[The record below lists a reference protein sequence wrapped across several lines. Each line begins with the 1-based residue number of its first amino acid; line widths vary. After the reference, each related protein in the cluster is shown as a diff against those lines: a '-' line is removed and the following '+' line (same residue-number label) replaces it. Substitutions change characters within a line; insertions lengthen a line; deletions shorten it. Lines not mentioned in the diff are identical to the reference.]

1 MLERRSHFVLDDF
14 DPRPVADDIATGLDG
29 FALAD
34 FHADRSVEFQG
45 PAASR
50 RFRVAEHDADFFAE
64 LVDEDDDG
72 FGLGNDARQF
82 AQGLAHEAGLEADV
96 GIAHF
101 PFDFRFRDQG
111 GYGADDNDV
120 DGAAADEFFRDFQ
133 GLFAI
138 IGLGNE
144 QFIRVDAEV
153 AGIDRIQGVF
163 GIDESGNAAAL
174 LSRGDGMQGQGRLA

>member
-1 MLERRSHFVLDDF
+1 M
-14 DPRPVADDIATGLDG
+14 
-29 FALAD
+29 
-34 FHADRSVEFQG
+34 
-45 PAASR
+45 
-50 RFRVAEHDADFFAE
+50 
-64 LVDEDDDG
+64 
-72 FGLGNDARQF
+72 
-82 AQGLAHEAGLEADV
+82 

-111 GYGADDNDV
+111 GYGVDDDDV
-120 DGAAADEFFRDFQ
+120 DGAAADEFFRDLQ

-174 LSRGDGMQGQGRLA
+174 LGRGDGMQGQGRLA